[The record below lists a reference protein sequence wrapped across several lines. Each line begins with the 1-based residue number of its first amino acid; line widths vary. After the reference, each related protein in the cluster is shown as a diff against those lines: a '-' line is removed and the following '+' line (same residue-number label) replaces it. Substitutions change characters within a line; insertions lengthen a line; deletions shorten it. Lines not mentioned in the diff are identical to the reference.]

1 MNRFCILILV
11 SLFIIGTT
19 SSCKKEKGKTRK
31 DITLT
36 SNTWYRFSPTTPAP
50 ITVNGTSYTSFA
62 HVPGGGT
69 GTNAEL
75 GDFNTFFNQLAYTS
89 DVTVPQPVP
98 EGSVP
103 ASVSLVAAYPVL
115 GAPLPLIQ
123 TGDFSALATA
133 QGTLQIP
140 ERDASNRVINTVFF
154 NAGGDA
160 IFMAATGPSIIVPA
174 SATRFNFTGNV
185 SVAGGRGKFA
195 GATGEFVG
203 TGHFNPQNPNDASY
217 SYTGWIE
224 Y

>member
-1 MNRFCILILV
+1 MKRSCILFLL
-11 SLFIIGTT
+11 SGLIISMAT
-19 SSCKKEKGKTRK
+19 SCKKESGKTRK

-36 SNTWYRFSPTTPAP
+36 STTWYRFSPNTPSAV
-50 ITVNGTSYTSFA
+50 TVNGTNYTSFA

-69 GTNAEL
+69 GNNAEL
-75 GDFNTFFNQLAYTS
+75 GNFNTFFNQLAYTS
-89 DVTVPQPVP
+89 DATVPQPVP

-123 TGDFSALATA
+123 TGDFSALAAAHT
-133 QGTLQIP
+133 TLQIP
-140 ERDASNRVINTVFF
+140 AKDAANRVINTVFF
-154 NAGGDA
+154 NSGGDA
-160 IFMAATGPSIIVPA
+160 IFMVASGPSVIVPA
-174 SATRFNFTGNV
+174 SATRFNFTGNA

-195 GATGEFVG
+195 NATGEFVG
-203 TGHFNPQNPNDASY
+203 TGYFNPQNPNEASH